1 MGGAAA
7 GGAAAAAVAAAARQK
22 RLQEEEEERMVNY
35 NSNDLDGWEF
45 KIVRAN
51 SRRFRSHAAVK
62 QLCEEEAKAG
72 WELVEKFDDQRIRF
86 KRRVEKRG
94 DDLHLDIDPYRTLV
108 GISEGQL
115 VVTIFGVLAML
126 GLAVWLVVNALR

>member
-7 GGAAAAAVAAAARQK
+7 GGAAAAAAAAAARRK
-22 RLQEEEEERMVNY
+22 RLQEEEEERMAGY

-51 SRRFRSHAAVK
+51 SRRFRTAEAVR
-62 QLCEEEAKAG
+62 QLCDEEAKAG
-72 WELVEKFDDQRIRF
+72 WEMVEKFDDQRIRF

-94 DDLHLDIDPYRTLV
+94 DDRFSEIDPYRTLV

-115 VVTIFGVLAML
+115 VVSIISVLAAA
-126 GLAVWLVVNALR
+126 GLLAFLIVNAVR